1 MRSPRCCLLA
11 LPLLASAALAE
22 PAPGTA
28 PPPALAAP
36 APAASCVEGFEQ
48 TFPPNGWYVQQHNPR
63 QTWVQGTSA
72 PHSGSAFAGV
82 NYDDQ
87 SQVQDEWLTT
97 PLSDYHATLVLWSCG
112 SPYWCRDTYDNCD
125 LELYYAPVGAS
136 SILIA
141 TLDSAWTGPSTWVQ
155 SVFDLAAL
163 QLPAG
168 LGHLSFR
175 YVGLDGDLVGL
186 DDIEF
191 PNGCP
196 LFGSGF
202 ETGDACDWDAMQPP
216 CSLPLAP

>member
-1 MRSPRCCLLA
+1 MRSPRCFLLA

-22 PAPGTA
+22 EARAAA

-48 TFPPNGWYVQQHNPR
+48 SFPPNGWYVQQHNPSK
-63 QTWVQGTSA
+63 TWQLGTWGA
-72 PHSGSAFAGV
+72 HSGSQCAWV
-82 NYDDQ
+82 DYD
-87 SQVQDEWLTT
+87 SEVVQDEWLTT
-97 PLSDYHATLVLWSCG
+97 PLSDYHGTLVVWSTG
-112 SPYWCRDTYDNCD
+112 SPEWCRDAHDNCD
-125 LELYYAPVGAS
+125 LELYYAPIGAS
-136 SILIA
+136 SILIG
-141 TLDSAWTGPSTWVQ
+141 TLDPDWTAPNTWVQ

-163 QLPAG
+163 PLPAG
-168 LGHLSFR
+168 LAHLSFR
-175 YVGLDGDLVGL
+175 YVGMDGDLVML

-191 PNGCP
+191 PKGCP